1 MGRIIGRFPQAAGVV
16 GMGIFVIFVA
26 TSTLEARQAAEAR
39 RLVVQMV
46 LIPGGTF
53 QKGDL
58 NGRGD
63 GHERPIHS
71 VTVPAFRIGKYEVTF
86 AQWDAC
92 VTDGG
97 CDGYR
102 PDDEGWGRGNRPVI
116 NVSWDDAQ
124 LYIAWL
130 NGRTGG
136 GFRLPTESEWE
147 YAARAG
153 TTTMYHFGDDESQL
167 CLYANHADRS
177 TKLQWR
183 NESCSD
189 GVGERTTEV
198 GRYRSNGYGLHDMHG
213 NVMEWVQDCWN
224 DSYAGAPND
233 GNARLKGDCSRRVVR
248 GGSWVD
254 FALDLRSAYRAG
266 DPRTFRSNA
275 EGFRLARDM

>member
-1 MGRIIGRFPQAAGVV
+1 MGRIIRRFLEAAGVV
-16 GMGIFVIFVA
+16 SVGIFVIFVA
-26 TSTLEARQAAEAR
+26 MPTLEACQAAEAR

-58 NGRGD
+58 NGSGD

-97 CDGYR
+97 CGGYR

-116 NVSWDDAQ
+116 NVSWNDVQ

-130 NGRTGG
+130 NSRTGG

-177 TKLQWR
+177 MKLHAR

-213 NVMEWVQDCWN
+213 NVLEWVQDCWN

-233 GNARLKGDCSRRVVR
+233 SNARLRGDCSRRVVR

-254 FALDLRSAYRAG
+254 FPLDLRSAYRAG
-266 DPRTFRSNA
+266 DPRTFRSSTG
-275 EGFRLARDM
+275 GFRLAQDM